1 MADGPIR
8 AAGGK
13 RSAVAVE
20 KLDPGGYARWAEFV
34 RSCSG
39 GSAYALPEYVAALCD
54 AAGGSYVVLAA
65 LRGDEI
71 VGGVTVL
78 ERRRRI
84 IGLSVAPR
92 LLHYYNGFVLADYQ
106 TRYPSERT
114 SRRFEVVTA
123 LAETLETRGYGRL
136 EFRHRPDIDDVRTL
150 QARDWSAW
158 PSYSYVVP
166 LDDLEE
172 QWQRVEQN
180 LRRLVERAR
189 REGLRFDPD
198 CAPDDLFRL
207 HHETHVRKGAPLYL
221 PAGRFQA
228 FVTRLIELDLG
239 RVYAARLADGRVAA
253 AQLVL
258 VGHRHTHTAIA
269 AADGDLQQTG
279 ANPFLRWSA
288 FEHLAASGAESND
301 LTDAAPSPVER
312 FKAQLGGR
320 LALGFV
326 TQRLSSVYRIQLGA
340 YHELRRARIRL
351 QRRA

>member
-1 MADGPIR
+1 
-8 AAGGK
+8 
-13 RSAVAVE
+13 
-20 KLDPGGYARWAEFV
+20 
-34 RSCSG
+34 
-39 GSAYALPEYVAALCD
+39 VAALCD
-54 AAGGSYVVLAA
+54 AAGGSYDVLAA

-71 VGGVTVL
+71 VGGVAVL
-78 ERRRRI
+78 ERSRRVVGR
-84 IGLSVAPR
+84 SVAPR
-92 LLHYYNGFVLADYQ
+92 LLHYYNGFVLADYR

-114 SRRFEVVTA
+114 SRRFEVAAA
-123 LAETLETRGYGRL
+123 LAGALEARGYGRL
-136 EFRHRPDIDDVRTL
+136 ELRHRHDVDDVRTL

-158 PSYSYVVP
+158 PTYSYVVP
-166 LDDLEE
+166 LDDLEG

-189 REGLRFDPD
+189 REGLQFDPA
-198 CAPDDLFRL
+198 CPPDELFRL

-221 PAGRFQA
+221 PAGRFQT
-228 FVTRLIELDLG
+228 FVTRLVEQGLG
-239 RVYAARLADGRVAA
+239 RVYASRLADGRVAA

-258 VGHRHTHTAIA
+258 VGHRHTHTVIA

-320 LALGFV
+320 LEIGLV
-326 TQRLSSVYRIQLGA
+326 TQRLSPVYRMQLGA

-351 QRRA
+351 QRRG